1 MVRDV
6 RPGDPVSNSCSPR
19 ASRAAWSAHRM
30 DLVEHAE
37 VAMA

>member
-6 RPGDPVSNSCSPR
+6 RPGDPVSSSYSPR
-19 ASRAAWSAHRM
+19 ASRAAWPAHRM
-30 DLVEHAE
+30 DLVVHVE